1 MRRLREEDD
10 DDDDERDD
18 EENGNDGK
26 EILRPCVWAYKILL
40 VLVIGLEKLW
50 KPRLY
55 CSGES
60 EHT

>member
-1 MRRLREEDD
+1 MMMMMKEMMKKMIRNSKVLCVKKF
-10 DDDDERDD
+10 ERQ
-18 EENGNDGK
+18 GY
-26 EILRPCVWAYKILL
+26 VWAYKILL